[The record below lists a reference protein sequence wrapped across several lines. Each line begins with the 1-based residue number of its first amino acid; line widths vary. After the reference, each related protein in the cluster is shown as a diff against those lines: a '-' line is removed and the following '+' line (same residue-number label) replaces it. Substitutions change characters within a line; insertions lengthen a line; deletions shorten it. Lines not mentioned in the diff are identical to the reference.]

1 MELTITLFTVQC
13 PKRWHQCHY
22 TSPQLKEEKNNLE
35 ARICHQWDGGGG
47 GRGMMRYP
55 HWSMGPC
62 GAHHTSETQ
71 LFPLEG
77 ARAVNI

>member
-1 MELTITLFTVQC
+1 MSLYKSTTIGGKKQPGSKNL
-13 PKRWHQCHY
+13 
-22 TSPQLKEEKNNLE
+22 SPVG
-35 ARICHQWDGGGG
+35 WGGG